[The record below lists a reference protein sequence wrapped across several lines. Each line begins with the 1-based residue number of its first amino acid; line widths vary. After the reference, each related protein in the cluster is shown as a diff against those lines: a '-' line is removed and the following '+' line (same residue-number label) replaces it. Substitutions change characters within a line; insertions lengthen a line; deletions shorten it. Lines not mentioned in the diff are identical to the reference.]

1 MNRLTIIYVALLL
14 HSLDLR
20 NYFNAFSLCSRTLLT
35 AKSRQIMCM
44 NSVSQTEDDG
54 FSVSDAEREKLWSNL
69 RGWFR
74 FKENPGALILV
85 RHGESEWNFNNTFTG
100 WVDVD
105 LVERG
110 RREVEHAA
118 RLVLAS
124 GYSVDVSYTSRLKRA
139 IRSTQILLTEL
150 NQLYRPIYKSW
161 RLNERMYGALEGL
174 SKPGTAEELGEETV
188 QQWRA
193 GLYARPPP
201 MSPNHPYWHKNER
214 KYADLN
220 PDDIPITESLQDT
233 MERTLPLWNNRI
245 LPDLKSGQNVLI
257 MAHAN
262 SLRGIVKHIDNLSDR
277 EIVDVTI
284 PNGIPLVY
292 KFDKNMKPIKQE
304 KSVEP
309 LSGEFLEKKGLL
321 RAALAQEAEL
331 AKHVPG
337 YKSARAPPLDPVVRS
352 LAMLRLEQKMVD
364 LATGKKVTEKS
375 VNVVQS
381 KLGMQAAYNQ
391 YDKPVMVIIRHGQTE
406 YNKLGLFAGWDD
418 APLAAEGREE
428 AMAAGKLLK
437 AHGIEFDVV
446 YTSWLSRAIDTAW
459 IILNELDSLWLPIV
473 KSWRLNE
480 RMYGALTGMSK
491 KMIAQ
496 RHGEEKYKKWRRS
509 YSTRPPKI
517 SSFHSAYPGNDDRYV
532 KYVKDVRVSV
542 FESAIRSL
550 AHGRLEIHRNFPKTE
565 SLKDC
570 MRRTIPYYKNVIK
583 HGSVDAGKN
592 ILIASSKNAIRGLL
606 MHLCDIP
613 EDQIHEIEIPTG
625 LPLIY
630 DYETKRIR
638 LLDDGQYPLERPIQR
653 HEFGKGFQYLFYPP
667 NINTTCEISLKSYDP
682 IIRLRNSPTNMMSR
696 SITLSKNVSLVP

>member
-1 MNRLTIIYVALLL
+1 MLTYQVRFISISICLVLLL
-14 HSLDLR
+14 
-20 NYFNAFSLCSRTLLT
+20 
-35 AKSRQIMCM
+35 
-44 NSVSQTEDDG
+44 
-54 FSVSDAEREKLWSNL
+54 
-69 RGWFR
+69 
-74 FKENPGALILV
+74 
-85 RHGESEWNFNNTFTG
+85 FNNTI
-100 WVDVD
+100 
-105 LVERG
+105 ERG
-110 RREVEHAA
+110 IREVEHAG
-118 RLVLAS
+118 RLLLAG
-124 GYSVDVSYTSRLKRA
+124 GYSVDVVYTSRLKRA
-139 IRSTQILLTEL
+139 IRSTFILLGEIHQT
-150 NQLYRPIYKSW
+150 YRQVFKSW

-174 SKPGTAEELGEETV
+174 SKPGTAAELGEETV

-331 AKHVPG
+331 AMHVPG
-337 YKSARAPPLDPVVRS
+337 YTIPEPGKRPPPMDPMLRS
-352 LAMLRLEQKMVD
+352 LAILNLEHKLVD
-364 LATGKKVTEKS
+364 LAASKRLGNNIEET
-375 VNVVQS
+375 VVGNTLPLS
-381 KLGMQAAYNQ
+381 SPAGPEFR
-391 YDKPVMVIIRHGQTE
+391 DSITKPIVVIIRHGKTE
-406 YNKLGLFAGWDD
+406 YNKLGLFTGWED
-418 APLAAEGREE
+418 APLAPEGREE

-491 KMIAQ
+491 NMIAQ
-496 RHGEEKYKKWRRS
+496 KHGEEKCEKWRRS

-532 KYVKDVRVSV
+532 KYVKDIRVSV
-542 FESAIRSL
+542 FESVIRSL
-550 AHGRLEIHRNFPKTE
+550 AHGRLEVHRNFPKTE
-565 SLKDC
+565 SLSDC
-570 MRRTIPYYKNVIK
+570 TKRTIPYYKNVIVPN
-583 HGSVDAGKN
+583 SIAQGKN
-592 ILIASSKNAIRGLL
+592 VLIASSENAIRGLL
-606 MHLCDIP
+606 MYLCEIP
-613 EDQIHEIEIPTG
+613 EERIHEVEIPTG
-625 LPLIY
+625 LPLVY
-630 DYETKRIR
+630 DVEKKRIR
-638 LLDDGQYPLERPIQR
+638 LLDDGQYPSDPIER
-653 HEFGKGFQYLFYPP
+653 HDFGTSVDMLFRPCDFAVNSTQYCYFGDTGRTYA
-667 NINTTCEISLKSYDP
+667 YDP
-682 IIRLRNSPTNMMSR
+682 LIRLPNKSKSSSVS
-696 SITLSKNVSLVP
+696 SIKSSNQSEALVNV